1 MNQNKS
7 NISSLNEAA
16 PTIGELQFDD
26 TRQFQQSCLLVCR
39 NLVLFL
45 RHYALS
51 ADQQVVES
59 THQIRK
65 KLKFFRAF
73 TKLLKQ
79 DESKNHAQYLN
90 RSLRDEGRRF
100 SELRD
105 SHVRHLIV
113 TSELYSALHPATDS
127 YWDWL
132 LGTLESE
139 TDGLEKKHFHEQ
151 TFRDFTTSMQSE
163 PIFLSYFGDR
173 RRSVSS
179 LSPAYV
185 QSLRRSETAFRQ
197 ALSSNMDEDLHE
209 WRKRLKDLQYQ
220 LELILNTLSTELI
233 PFYEEVSALS
243 SVLGD
248 VNDLSMFSHW
258 LKKNTPD
265 HLSKEHEEYC
275 ELIQNH
281 HDQLIERS
289 YKEGEKLYM
298 NGFDWFEKEL
308 TRVLEI

>member
-1 MNQNKS
+1 MNPDNS
-7 NISSLNEAA
+7 DITGLNEAV
-16 PTIGELQFDD
+16 PIIGELQIGDE
-26 TRQFQQSCLLVCR
+26 RQFQQSCLLVCK
-39 NLVLFL
+39 NLTLFL
-45 RHYALS
+45 RHYALT
-51 ADQQVVES
+51 AHKQVVES

-73 TKLLKQ
+73 TKLLKE
-79 DESKNHAQYLN
+79 DASKNHALYLN

-105 SHVRHLIV
+105 SHVRHLMV
-113 TSELYSALHPATDS
+113 TGELYAALNPANNS
-127 YWDWL
+127 YSEWL
-132 LGTLESE
+132 LRTLRNE
-139 TDGLEKKHFHEQ
+139 TERLEIRYFDEQ
-151 TFRDFTTSMQSE
+151 AFQDFSVSMQSE
-163 PIFLSYFGDR
+163 PIFLSYFGDLT
-173 RRSVSS
+173 RSVSS
-179 LSPAYV
+179 LSPAYLK
-185 QSLRRSETAFRQ
+185 SLRRSEIAFRQ
-197 ALSSNMDEDLHE
+197 ALSSNLDEDLHE

-220 LELILNTLSTELI
+220 LELILDTLSTELI

-258 LKKNTPD
+258 LQENTPD

-275 ELIQNH
+275 EWIQNH

-289 YKEGEKLYM
+289 YQEGEKLYL
-298 NGFDWFEKEL
+298 NGFDWFEREL